1 MKILILSCN
10 TGEGHNSCA
19 KALKI
24 AMDRRGIVCDIQDT
38 LALVSDELSQRVAN
52 AYVSSTQG
60 ALFETVYKIGSF
72 VSDNIDFHQS
82 LVYGV
87 NRLYAN
93 TLYEHI
99 RDGAYDVVVCVHL
112 FPAEAMTALRRNS
125 MLQIPTYFVMT
136 DYTCIP
142 FLSETDLDYYII
154 PHEHL
159 VEEFVEKGV
168 PREKLVPIG
177 IPVDEQKFTTRK
189 PKRQA
194 RQLLADSL
202 GLHDWTTNGGHW
214 YLIMSGSMGYGNLD
228 ALMHQLLM
236 RIRKEDKVVCV
247 CGRNQQMYDNLQTT
261 FANDKQLCLLGFT
274 DQVSLLMDASDVIF
288 TKPGG
293 ITSTEAIVKNI
304 PIVHTAPIPG
314 LENYNARFF
323 HNHGLS
329 YHTNDTNQQV
339 AIAMRL
345 CEDKAFRNKML
356 LQQRLNSNPHTSDDV
371 IDLILNKQE
380 IVYEEQETTHI
391 AR

>member
-1 MKILILSCN
+1 
-10 TGEGHNSCA
+10 
-19 KALKI
+19 
-24 AMDRRGIVCDIQDT
+24 
-38 LALVSDELSQRVAN
+38 
-52 AYVSSTQG
+52 
-60 ALFETVYKIGSF
+60 
-72 VSDNIDFHQS
+72 
-82 LVYGV
+82 
-87 NRLYAN
+87 
-93 TLYEHI
+93 
-99 RDGAYDVVVCVHL
+99 
-112 FPAEAMTALRRNS
+112 
-125 MLQIPTYFVMT
+125 
-136 DYTCIP
+136 
-142 FLSETDLDYYII
+142 
-154 PHEHL
+154 
-159 VEEFVEKGV
+159 
-168 PREKLVPIG
+168 
-177 IPVDEQKFTTRK
+177 
-189 PKRQA
+189 
-194 RQLLADSL
+194 
-202 GLHDWTTNGGHW
+202 
-214 YLIMSGSMGYGNLD
+214 MGYGNLD

-329 YHTNDTNQQV
+329 YHSNDTNQQV

-345 CEDKAFRNKML
+345 CEDKAFRNRML
-356 LQQRLNSNPHTSDDV
+356 QQQRLNSNPHTSDDV